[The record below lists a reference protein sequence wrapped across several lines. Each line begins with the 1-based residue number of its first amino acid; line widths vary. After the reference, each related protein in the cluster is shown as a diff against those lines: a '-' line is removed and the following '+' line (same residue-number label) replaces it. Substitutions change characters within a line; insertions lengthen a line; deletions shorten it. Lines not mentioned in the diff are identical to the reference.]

1 MQAGTP
7 RRGERLG
14 NVRIRRARRRSR
26 VVEVRRLKVARQM
39 PAGPVALILG
49 FAVLILVG
57 TALLMLPV
65 ATTARQGAQL
75 TTALFTATSAV
86 CVTGLVVVD
95 TREYWSAFG
104 EGVILALIQLGGLGF
119 MTSATLLLVLMGR
132 RLSLRQRLATA
143 DTLGRLGTEPVGRLI
158 RHIVVATLAIEA
170 AGAATLVGLFAAT
183 DRELTVH
190 QLWRGVFTA
199 VSAFNNAGFD
209 VEGGLR
215 SLGDLRGD
223 APVLLVT
230 AGLVILGGTGF
241 AVWSDVVLRR
251 RWSAFSLDTKLVLL
265 TSIVLWLVGTLV
277 IFAIEMRP
285 GATLD
290 GQNPLIAMVDSF
302 AMSVYAR
309 TAGFS
314 VLDVGGL
321 GNASL
326 FVLAGLMFIGGAAA
340 STAGGIKLTT
350 FSTLFAA
357 IVASLRGADHVT
369 VFAREISWRQVNRA
383 LSIALLSVA
392 VVFTIAFAAST
403 TITRPFIDLLFE
415 SVSAF
420 GTVGLSTGLTPHL
433 THAGRVVIAT
443 GMFIGRL
450 GPLTIALALAGRYRP
465 ARFRFPEESISIG

>member
-1 MQAGTP
+1 MQAGNP
-7 RRGERLG
+7 RRGGRVG

-26 VVEVRRLKVARQM
+26 VVEVRALKTARSM
-39 PAGPVALILG
+39 PAGPFTLILG
-49 FAVLILVG
+49 FALLVAMG
-57 TALLMLPV
+57 TLLLMLPV
-65 ATTARQGAQL
+65 ATTARQGAQF

-95 TREYWSAFG
+95 TRDYWSAFG
-104 EGVILALIQLGGLGF
+104 ETVILVLIQLGGLGF

-132 RLSLRQRLATA
+132 RISLRQRMVTA
-143 DTLGRLGTEPVGRLI
+143 ETLGRLGVEHVGTLI
-158 RHIVVATLAIEA
+158 RKIVVVTLAIEA
-170 AGAATLVGLFAAT
+170 TGAAILTGLFCLT
-183 DRELTVH
+183 DRTLGVH
-190 QLWRGVFTA
+190 EIWRGVFTA

-209 VEGGLR
+209 LEGGFR
-215 SLGDLRGD
+215 SLSDLRGN

-230 AGLVILGGTGF
+230 AALVILGGTGF
-241 AVWSDVVLRR
+241 AIWSDLALRR

-265 TSIVLWLVGTLV
+265 TSVVLWGAGTVV
-277 IFAIEMRP
+277 IFLVEIRP
-285 GATLD
+285 GAALD
-290 GQNPLIAMVDSF
+290 GLSPVTALIDSF

-314 VLDVGGL
+314 VLNIAGL

-326 FVLAGLMFIGGAAA
+326 FFIAGLMFIGGAAA

-369 VFAREISWRQVNRA
+369 AFGREISWRQVNRA
-383 LSIALLSVA
+383 LSIALLSLA
-392 VVFTIAFAAST
+392 VVFFIAFAAST
-403 TITRPFIDLLFE
+403 TITRPFVDLLFE

-420 GTVGLSTGLTPHL
+420 GTVGLSTGLTPDL
-433 THAGRVVIAT
+433 THAGRIVIAVA
-443 GMFIGRL
+443 MFIGRL

-465 ARFRFPEESISIG
+465 VRFRYPEEAISIG